1 MRAIAA
7 TLVGAAGDEVTVV
20 RKSAED
26 VAVAY
31 VVGRYPAVS
40 HAFVQREVLALRDAG
55 ARVETVSIHRAR
67 AEDALSAADRAEAEG
82 TYALL
87 PARLTALLAAHLS
100 AAASPAP
107 YLSTLA
113 HALRSGPA
121 GIKGRI
127 WQLFYFVEAIMLWR
141 HCRRH
146 GVRHLHAH
154 HLNQASDAAMLAV
167 RYANA
172 AGAAPRWTWSFT
184 MHGPNE
190 LYDVSR
196 FRLAEKAASAAT
208 VVCISDFARSQ
219 VMGFAP
225 EEVWPRLHVVHCGL
239 DPTEFDGDG
248 GATATDGDAFHVLC
262 VGRLVPFKGQA
273 LLIEAIDSLRRSG
286 LDARLTLIGD
296 GPSRHDLERRARRLG
311 LDDAV
316 TVAGAVGQDEIRAH
330 YAAAGVFCLPS
341 FAEGVPVVLMEAMAM
356 RLPVVTTRV
365 MGISELVDDGDSG
378 LLIRPGRIDE
388 LTAALG
394 RLAQDP
400 QLRKRLGDRGREK
413 VVAEFDVRDSGVRL
427 ARLFATV
434 LGDAGESGADRAL
447 RPPAQPRS
455 AEFHTPRR

>member
-1 MRAIAA
+1 VR
-7 TLVGAAGDEVTVV
+7 TPEEGVV
-20 RKSAED
+20 
-26 VAVAY
+26 VAY

-40 HAFVQREVLALRDAG
+40 HAFVQREVLALRAAG

-67 AEDALSAADRAEAEG
+67 PEDALSAADRAEAKG

-87 PARLTALLAAHLS
+87 PVRLSALLAAHLS
-100 AAASPAP
+100 ALASPAA
-107 YLSTLA
+107 YLSTLVN
-113 HALRSGPA
+113 ALRSGPV

-141 HCRRH
+141 HCRRR

-154 HLNQASDAAMLAV
+154 HLNQASDAAMLAA

-172 AGAAPRWTWSFT
+172 AGAVPRWTWSFT

-196 FRLAEKAASAAT
+196 FRLAEKAASAAS

-239 DPTEFDGDG
+239 DPTEFDGG
-248 GATATDGDAFHVLC
+248 EAAPAGDAFRVLC

-273 LLIEAIDSLRRSG
+273 LLIEAIASMRRSG
-286 LDARLTLIGD
+286 VDARLTLIGD
-296 GPSRHDLERRARRLG
+296 GPSRNDLERRAHELG

-330 YAAAGVFCLPS
+330 YAEASAFCLPS

-378 LLIRPGRIDE
+378 ILIRPGRIDE

-394 RLAQDP
+394 RLARDP
-400 QLRKRLGDRGREK
+400 QLRSRLGSRGREK
-413 VVAEFDVRDSGVRL
+413 VVAEFDVRDSGAQL
-427 ARLFATV
+427 AQLF
-434 LGDAGESGADRAL
+434 GRISY
-447 RPPAQPRS
+447 
-455 AEFHTPRR
+455 PRR

>member
-7 TLVGAAGDEVTVV
+7 TLVGPVVDEVTVV
-20 RKSAED
+20 GKPDEG

-31 VVGRYPAVS
+31 VIGRYPAVS
-40 HAFVQREVLALRDAG
+40 HSFVQREVLALRDAG

-67 AEDALSAADRAEAEG
+67 PEDVLSAADRAEAKG

-87 PARLTALLAAHLS
+87 PVQLGALLVAHLS
-100 AAASPAP
+100 ALASPAA

-121 GIKGRI
+121 GIKGRV

-141 HCRRH
+141 HCRSR

-172 AGAAPRWTWSFT
+172 TGAAPRWTWSFT

-196 FRLAEKAASAAT
+196 FRLAEKAASAAS

-225 EEVWPRLHVVHCGL
+225 EAAWPRLQVVHCGL
-239 DPTEFDGDG
+239 DPTEFDRVGSSPSTDDG
-248 GATATDGDAFHVLC
+248 LRVLY

-273 LLIEAIDSLRRSG
+273 VLLEAIASLRSAG
-286 LDARLTLIGD
+286 VGARLTLIGE
-296 GPSRHDLERRARRLG
+296 GPSRRDLERRAGELG
-311 LDDAV
+311 LGDAV
-316 TVAGAVGQDEIRAH
+316 DFAGAVGQDEIRAH
-330 YAAAGVFCLPS
+330 YAAADAFCLPS

-356 RLPVVTTRV
+356 RLPVVTTRI
-365 MGISELVDDGDSG
+365 MGISELVDDGDNG
-378 LLIRPGRIDE
+378 LLVRPGRADE
-388 LTAALG
+388 LVAALG
-394 RLAQDP
+394 RLARDP
-400 QLRKRLGDRGREK
+400 ELRSRLGENGREK
-413 VVAEFDVRDSGVRL
+413 VVAEFDVRKSGVQL
-427 ARLFATV
+427 AELF
-434 LGDAGESGADRAL
+434 RAVSNDVDEAAENASNGT
-447 RPPAQPRS
+447 PAQQKS
-455 AEFHTPRR
+455 AEFHTPLR

>member
-1 MRAIAA
+1 MTMRAIAA
-7 TLVGAAGDEVTVV
+7 TLVARVVDEVPVV
-20 RKSAED
+20 RKTDEG

-67 AEDALSAADRAEAEG
+67 PEDTLSAADRAEAEG

-87 PARLTALLAAHLS
+87 PARLGALLAAHLS
-100 AAASPAP
+100 AAASPAA

-121 GIKGRI
+121 GIRGRI

-141 HCRRH
+141 HCRRR

-225 EEVWPRLHVVHCGL
+225 EEVWPRLRVVHCGL
-239 DPTEFDGDG
+239 DPTEFDGE
-248 GATATDGDAFHVLC
+248 AAADGDVFRVLC
-262 VGRLVPFKGQA
+262 VGRLVPFKGQS
-273 LLIEAIDSLRRSG
+273 LLIEAIASLRRSG
-286 LDARLTLIGD
+286 SDARLTLIGD
-296 GPSRHDLERRARRLG
+296 GPSRVDLERRAHELG

-316 TVAGAVGQDEIRAH
+316 TVAGAVGQDEIRSH
-330 YAAAGVFCLPS
+330 YAAASAFCLPS

-394 RLAQDP
+394 RLARDP
-400 QLRKRLGDRGREK
+400 ELRGRLGDRGREK
-413 VVAEFDVRDSGVRL
+413 VVAEFDVRDSGAQL
-427 ARLFATV
+427 AQLF
-434 LGDAGESGADRAL
+434 GRISYPER
-447 RPPAQPRS
+447 
-455 AEFHTPRR
+455 

>member
-7 TLVGAAGDEVTVV
+7 TLVARVVDEVTVV
-20 RKSAED
+20 GKPDEG

-31 VVGRYPAVS
+31 VIGRYPAVS

-55 ARVETVSIHRAR
+55 ARVETVSIHRAG

-87 PARLTALLAAHLS
+87 PARLTALLAAHLG
-100 AAASPAP
+100 ALASPAA

-141 HCRRH
+141 HCRRRDVH
-146 GVRHLHAH
+146 HLHAH

-225 EEVWPRLHVVHCGL
+225 EEAWPRLHVVHCGL
-239 DPTEFDGDG
+239 DPTEFDGGG
-248 GATATDGDAFHVLC
+248 GAAADGDVFRVLC
-262 VGRLVPFKGQA
+262 VGRLVAFKGQA
-273 LLIEAIDSLRRSG
+273 LLIEAVAAMRRSG

-296 GPSRHDLERRARRLG
+296 GPSRRDLERRAHELG
-311 LDDAV
+311 LGDAV

-330 YAAAGVFCLPS
+330 YAAASAFCLPS

-394 RLAQDP
+394 RLARDP
-400 QLRKRLGDRGREK
+400 QLSRRLGDRGREK
-413 VVAEFDVRDSGVRL
+413 VVAEFDVRDSGLQL
-427 ARLFATV
+427 AQLF
-434 LGDAGESGADRAL
+434 GRISY
-447 RPPAQPRS
+447 PPALTRELNPDMYITRS
-455 AEFHTPRR
+455 S

>member
-7 TLVGAAGDEVTVV
+7 TLVARVVDEVTVV
-20 RKSAED
+20 GKPDEG

-31 VVGRYPAVS
+31 VIGRYPAVS

-55 ARVETVSIHRAR
+55 ARVETISIHRAR
-67 AEDALSAADRAEAEG
+67 PEDALSAADRAEAKG

-87 PARLTALLAAHLS
+87 PVRLGALLAAHLS
-100 AAASPAP
+100 ALASPAA

-113 HALRSGPA
+113 HALRTGPV
-121 GIKGRI
+121 GIKARI

-141 HCRRH
+141 HCRRR

-196 FRLAEKAASAAT
+196 FRLAEKAASAAS

-225 EEVWPRLHVVHCGL
+225 EDAWPRLHVVHCGL
-239 DPTEFDGDG
+239 DPTEFDG
-248 GATATDGDAFHVLC
+248 GDAAAADDAFRVLC

-273 LLIEAIDSLRRSG
+273 LLIDAIAAMRRSG

-296 GPSRHDLERRARRLG
+296 GPSRNDLERRAQELG

-330 YAAAGVFCLPS
+330 YAAASAFCLPS

-394 RLAQDP
+394 RLARDP
-400 QLRKRLGDRGREK
+400 QLRRRLGNRGREK
-413 VVAEFDVRDSGVRL
+413 VISEFDVRDSGVQL
-427 ARLFATV
+427 AQLF
-434 LGDAGESGADRAL
+434 GRISYPQR
-447 RPPAQPRS
+447 
-455 AEFHTPRR
+455 

>member
-1 MRAIAA
+1 M
-7 TLVGAAGDEVTVV
+7 
-20 RKSAED
+20 RKSDEG

-31 VVGRYPAVS
+31 VIGRYPAVS

-67 AEDALSAADRAEAEG
+67 PEDTLSAADRAEAEG

-87 PARLTALLAAHLS
+87 PARLVALLVAHLS
-100 AAASPAP
+100 AAASPAA
-107 YLSTLA
+107 YLSTLV
-113 HALRSGPA
+113 HALRSGSA
-121 GIKGRI
+121 GVRGRI

-141 HCRRH
+141 HCRRR
-146 GVRHLHAH
+146 GARHLHAH

-225 EEVWPRLHVVHCGL
+225 EEAWPRLRVVHCGL

-248 GATATDGDAFHVLC
+248 EAAAGDGDAFRVLC

-273 LLIEAIDSLRRSG
+273 LLIEAIASLRGAG

-296 GPSRHDLERRARRLG
+296 GPSRRDLERRVHELG

-316 TVAGAVGQDEIRAH
+316 TVAGAVGQDEIRSH
-330 YAAAGVFCLPS
+330 YAAASAFCLPS

-388 LTAALG
+388 LSGALG
-394 RLAQDP
+394 RLARDP
-400 QLRKRLGDRGREK
+400 QLRSRLGDRGREK
-413 VVAEFDVRDSGVRL
+413 VVAEFDVRDSGVQL
-427 ARLFATV
+427 AQLFGAV
-434 LGDAGESGADRAL
+434 LGDVGGSGAD
-447 RPPAQPRS
+447 
-455 AEFHTPRR
+455 

>member
-1 MRAIAA
+1 MRKP
-7 TLVGAAGDEVTVV
+7 DEG
-20 RKSAED
+20 

-40 HAFVQREVLALRDAG
+40 HAFVQREVMALRAAG

-67 AEDALSAADRAEAEG
+67 PEDALSAADRAEAKG

-87 PARLTALLAAHLS
+87 PVRLGALLAAHLS
-100 AAASPAP
+100 ALASPAA

-141 HCRRH
+141 HCRSR

-172 AGAAPRWTWSFT
+172 AGADPRWTWSFT

-196 FRLAEKAASAAT
+196 FRLAEKASSAAS

-219 VMGFAP
+219 VMGFVP

-239 DPTEFDGDG
+239 DPTEFDGG
-248 GATATDGDAFHVLC
+248 EAAATGDVFRVLC

-273 LLIEAIDSLRRSG
+273 LLIEAIASLRRSG

-296 GPSRHDLERRARRLG
+296 GPSRNDLERRAHELG
-311 LDDAV
+311 LDDA
-316 TVAGAVGQDEIRAH
+316 VAGAVGQDEIRAH
-330 YAAAGVFCLPS
+330 YAEASAFCLPS

-365 MGISELVDDGDSG
+365 MGISELVDDGESG

-388 LTAALG
+388 LTAALD
-394 RLAQDP
+394 RLARDP
-400 QLRKRLGDRGREK
+400 QLRSRLGERGREK
-413 VVAEFDVRDSGVRL
+413 VVAEFDVRDSGAQL
-427 ARLFATV
+427 AQLF
-434 LGDAGESGADRAL
+434 GRISY
-447 RPPAQPRS
+447 
-455 AEFHTPRR
+455 PRR

>member
-1 MRAIAA
+1 MTMRAIAA
-7 TLVGAAGDEVTVV
+7 TLVVSAVDEVTVV
-20 RKSAED
+20 PDEG

-31 VVGRYPAVS
+31 VIGRYPAVS

-55 ARVETVSIHRAR
+55 ARVETVSIHQAR
-67 AEDALSAADRAEAEG
+67 PEDALSAADRAEAEG

-87 PARLTALLAAHLS
+87 PARLGALLAAHLS
-100 AAASPAP
+100 ALTSPAA

-121 GIKGRI
+121 GLKGRI

-141 HCRRH
+141 HCRRRR
-146 GVRHLHAH
+146 VRHLHAH

-225 EEVWPRLHVVHCGL
+225 EEAWPRLHVVHCGL

-248 GATATDGDAFHVLC
+248 DGEAPAAADGDAFRVLC
-262 VGRLVPFKGQA
+262 VGRLVAFKGQA
-273 LLIEAIDSLRRSG
+273 LLIEAIASMRRSG
-286 LDARLTLIGD
+286 SDARLTLIGD
-296 GPSRHDLERRARRLG
+296 GPSRHDLERRAHELG

-330 YAAAGVFCLPS
+330 YAAASAFCLPS

-388 LTAALG
+388 LTNALG
-394 RLAQDP
+394 RLARDP
-400 QLRKRLGDRGREK
+400 QLRERLGDRGREK
-413 VVAEFDVRDSGVRL
+413 VVAEFDVRDSGVQL
-427 ARLFATV
+427 AQLF
-434 LGDAGESGADRAL
+434 GRISYPQR
-447 RPPAQPRS
+447 
-455 AEFHTPRR
+455 

>member
-7 TLVGAAGDEVTVV
+7 TLVGAAEDEVTVV
-20 RKSAED
+20 RKSAEE

-31 VVGRYPAVS
+31 VIGRYPAVS

-67 AEDALSAADRAEAEG
+67 PEDALSAADRAEAEG

-87 PARLTALLAAHLS
+87 PARLVALLAAHLS
-100 AAASPAP
+100 ALTSPAD

-121 GIKGRI
+121 GIRGRI
-127 WQLFYFVEAIMLWR
+127 WQLFYFVEAIMLWK
-141 HCRRH
+141 HCRRR

-167 RYANA
+167 HYANA
-172 AGAAPRWTWSFT
+172 AGASPPWTWSFT

-196 FRLAEKAASAAT
+196 FQLAEKAVSAAA

-225 EEVWPRLHVVHCGL
+225 EAAWPRFQVVHCGL
-239 DPTEFDGDG
+239 DPTEFDRDG
-248 GATATDGDAFHVLC
+248 AGSPTDDAFRVLY

-273 LLIEAIDSLRRSG
+273 ILLEAIASLRSAG
-286 LDARLTLIGD
+286 VDARLTLIGD
-296 GPSRHDLERRARRLG
+296 GPSRQDLERRASELG
-311 LDDAV
+311 LGDAV
-316 TVAGAVGQDEIRAH
+316 DFAGAVGQDEIRTH
-330 YAAAGVFCLPS
+330 YAAADAFCLPS

-356 RLPVVTTRV
+356 RLPVVTTRI
-365 MGISELVDDGDSG
+365 MGISELVDDGDNG
-378 LLIRPGRIDE
+378 LLVRPGRADE
-388 LTAALG
+388 LVAALG
-394 RLAQDP
+394 RLARDP
-400 QLRKRLGDRGREK
+400 ELRSRLGGRGREK
-413 VVAEFDVRDSGVRL
+413 VVAEFDVRESGVQL
-427 ARLFATV
+427 AQLFRTVSNDVGEAATV
-434 LGDAGESGADRAL
+434 AMNGT
-447 RPPAQPRS
+447 PAQKKS
-455 AEFHTPRR
+455 AEFHTPLR